1 MRGFFLGKDSC
12 HIMQLILIKMFKR
25 FFQLP
30 LGLISL
36 AIVKI
41 YLFKKYKLHLLSTWH
56 GFEKR
61 KKIDEILYKY
71 VFFLWVKFEYLK
83 EKCPDKRE
91 TLKAICMGGDCGKI
105 WAEHYQKKYK
115 STGYE
120 GSIDLSIKLG
130 HMTLREASPIYDEI
144 SSILENADFN
154 YLVIQIGSSSGR
166 EIAYFAKR
174 FPQHEFV
181 GSDIYDEVVEY
192 SSCYHNYP
200 NLSFV
205 KCAAKDIVNIFN
217 IIDID
222 IKNKPVLIFSS
233 GSLQYAQPEHITI
246 FFNSL
251 SKFQNF
257 KILLF
262 EPGNEA
268 KGKPDE
274 IKTSIWR
281 ENFSYT
287 HDYKWYAEKS
297 GIETTKC
304 QIIRPYYPYEDFP
317 IHKNTVHYFY
327 FGKTNL
333 KKAY

>member
-1 MRGFFLGKDSC
+1 
-12 HIMQLILIKMFKR
+12 MQTISILKIIKR
-25 FFQLP
+25 ILQLH
-30 LGLISL
+30 LGLIGL

-41 YLFKKYKLHLLSTWH
+41 YLFKKYKLHLLSTWQDV
-56 GFEKR
+56 EKR
-61 KKIDEILYKY
+61 NKIDEILYKY
-71 VFFLWVKFEYLK
+71 VYYLWVKFEYQK
-83 EKCPDKRE
+83 EKDPDKRE
-91 TLKAICMGGDCGKI
+91 TLKSIAMGGNCGKN
-105 WAEHYQKKYK
+105 WAIHYQNSHK
-115 STGYE
+115 STDYE
-120 GSIDLSIKLG
+120 GAIDLNRKCG
-130 HMTLREASPIYDEI
+130 HITLREACPIFDEI
-144 SSILENADFN
+144 SSILENSDLN

-166 EIAYFAKR
+166 EIAYFAKM

-181 GSDIYDEVVEY
+181 GSDIYNEVVSY
-192 SSCYHNYP
+192 SKGFHNYP

-233 GSLQYAQPEHITI
+233 GSLQYVQPEHITI

-251 SKFQNF
+251 SKFQNL
-257 KILLF
+257 KILLL

-274 IKTSIWR
+274 IKTSIWKG
-281 ENFSYT
+281 NFSFT
-287 HDYKWYAEKS
+287 HDYKWYAEKL

-327 FGKTNL
+327 SAKTNL